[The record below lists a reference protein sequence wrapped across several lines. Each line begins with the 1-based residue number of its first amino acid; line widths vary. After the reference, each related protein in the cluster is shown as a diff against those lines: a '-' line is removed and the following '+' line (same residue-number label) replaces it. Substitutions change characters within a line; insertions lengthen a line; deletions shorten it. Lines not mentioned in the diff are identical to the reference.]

1 MSSHPSNANDVFARP
16 RRPVDF
22 HRPPLQVI
30 NQIQGASI
38 AFSALLLAFLGGNF
52 AACVLINAH
61 HISPTG

>member
-38 AFSALLLAFLGGNF
+38 AFSALLLFGNF